1 MFSDVVWTEVVRLLR
16 WSAAGTHGTPS
27 LQAGTWWR
35 LAAGC
40 ADLLR
45 RLPGLSAELGEGWT
59 REPEPDAD
67 ADRTGTERVQRAATR
82 LTGLLHSTGPVPLHR
97 LATGVDQLGAAAI
110 SALVEPSW
118 STLPRTP

>member
-1 MFSDVVWTEVVRLLR
+1 MRLLR
-16 WSAAGTHGTPS
+16 WAAAGTHGAPS

-59 REPEPDAD
+59 REPGPDAD
-67 ADRTGTERVQRAATR
+67 SDRTGTERVQRAAAR
-82 LTGLLHSTGPVPLHR
+82 LTGLLNSTGPVPLHR

-110 SALVEPSW
+110 SALAEPSW